1 MMEELLEYRQRMINK
16 IDSAPELVDAAI
28 LRIKDPTQPL
38 EADGWNIHQVV
49 AHMRDVN
56 QHVYLLRLHRIIDEE
71 NPMFE
76 DFNGDAWMAEHYQ
89 PHEPIQKLA
98 SEFKE
103 QCSTSVDWLKNLPHE
118 DWNRP
123 GRHPSFGK
131 HSLQWWV
138 ERTLA
143 HISEH
148 LVQLESKGDLIL

>member
-1 MMEELLEYRQRMINK
+1 MEELLEYRQRMLNK
-16 IDSAPELVDAAI
+16 LAEAPGLVETAVFN
-28 LRIKDPTQPL
+28 IKDQTQPL
-38 EADGWNIHQVV
+38 EAGGWNIHQVV

-76 DFNGDAWMAEHYQ
+76 NFDGEAWMAEHYQ
-89 PHEPIQKLA
+89 PLEPIRNLV
-98 SEFKE
+98 SEFRE
-103 QCSTSVDWLKNLPHE
+103 QCRSTADWLRSLPLEAWNLP
-118 DWNRP
+118 
-123 GRHPSFGK
+123 GKHPSFGK

-148 LVQLESKGDLIL
+148 LAQLEQKEVSSQ